1 MRGAMLA
8 FYLAWTIICLL
19 AFITSSLLG
28 CITIA
33 LAVMV
38 RLLELNNRL
47 LTKLLEEQRAQR
59 REARLAALQQTPKA

>member
-1 MRGAMLA
+1 MRGAMPV
-8 FYLAWTIICLL
+8 FYLVWAVVCLL

-33 LAVMV
+33 LGVMV
-38 RLLELNNRL
+38 RLLELNNQL

-59 REARLAALQQTPKA
+59 RETRLAALQQTPES

>member
-1 MRGAMLA
+1 MQGAMPV
-8 FYLAWTIICLL
+8 FYFAWTIICLL

-33 LAVMV
+33 LGVMV
-38 RLLELNNRL
+38 RLLEVNNRL